1 MLWNSLDKM
10 VDVSRKTYG
19 KNGVETIADND
30 EIQWLN
36 EKNIEEGLNRKTL
49 WATTLKYIFQIIENI
64 DMNQQMNQKTTQ
76 QNFDTQRISNQSNY
90 GLQNNSST

>member
-36 EKNIEEGLNRKTL
+36 EKHIEEGLNRKTL
-49 WATTLKYIFQIIENI
+49 WETTLKYLSDHRKHRYELADEPKNNPIE
-64 DMNQQMNQKTTQ
+64 
-76 QNFDTQRISNQSNY
+76 F
-90 GLQNNSST
+90 

>member
-10 VDVSRKTYG
+10 VDVSRKKYG

-36 EKNIEEGLNRKTL
+36 EKNIEEGLNRKKL
-49 WATTLKYIFQIIENI
+49 WATTLKYLSDHRKHRYELADEPKNNPIE
-64 DMNQQMNQKTTQ
+64 
-76 QNFDTQRISNQSNY
+76 F
-90 GLQNNSST
+90 

>member
-30 EIQWLN
+30 EI
-36 EKNIEEGLNRKTL
+36 
-49 WATTLKYIFQIIENI
+49 
-64 DMNQQMNQKTTQ
+64 
-76 QNFDTQRISNQSNY
+76 
-90 GLQNNSST
+90 